1 MILKLVFLSISL
13 IPGTL
18 CNHVSGCAGFSWGS
32 ADHVI
37 VGIQKKCHLKSGNVT
52 DNIIDNTGVVSGLV
66 GCPTPSS
73 VIATNCSMMD
83 KDLIGG
89 APLLDIENVEMW
101 QDCGNSI
108 ISLFPRAFPFFECK
122 IANRY

>member
-1 MILKLVFLSISL
+1 M
-13 IPGTL
+13 
-18 CNHVSGCAGFSWGS
+18 
-32 ADHVI
+32 
-37 VGIQKKCHLKSGNVT
+37 GIQKKCHLKSGNVT
-52 DNIIDNTGVVSGLV
+52 DNIVDNTGVVSGLF

-108 ISLFPRAFPFFECK
+108 ISLFPRAFPLFEYK
-122 IANRY
+122 IIYRY